1 MHEMNAQH
9 GQRDPDPRRQG
20 VRRTVWICVI
30 VVVVLL
36 SLFWAEHIW
45 Q

>member
-1 MHEMNAQH
+1 MQATDVHRQE
-9 GQRDPDPRRQG
+9 DPDPRRKG

-30 VVVVLL
+30 FVVVLL

>member
-1 MHEMNAQH
+1 MGG
-9 GQRDPDPRRQG
+9 GQEGPRSPDRRRQG

-30 VVVVLL
+30 FVVVLL

>member
-1 MHEMNAQH
+1 MQTMKTS
-9 GQRDPDPRRQG
+9 RKSYDPARRREG

-30 VVVVLL
+30 FVVVLL
-36 SLFWAEHIW
+36 LLFWAEHLW